1 MKTQIDIQCSQDTDG
16 KFAGQVRQWAEEVIA
31 LLAEE
36 TSPDQLSIV
45 VYRRIDELQDFFR
58 KEKETLGVVSEGE
71 TDFIATHE
79 AWRGYPRIHICRE
92 RIENLSE
99 AVVEGAV
106 QHELAHA
113 ILHGAPQF
121 YTFRFSEQLIAA
133 GENLGLDMQLLQ
145 LFVYLLS
152 IALKDNEVIHRLAGT
167 GFDSGQ
173 IALLEHMLADT
184 HPEQE
189 LWEEIRTTPP
199 QRKLAIASFM
209 KTLLPVVK
217 LAAEKN
223 NDGRRLLQ
231 RWENVYEWLGA
242 PERRELMR
250 FAAEAAGN
258 TTGTFQDRL
267 EQAAVKLITDP
278 RL

>member
-45 VYRRIDELQDFFR
+45 VYRRIDELQDF
-58 KEKETLGVVSEGE
+58 
-71 TDFIATHE
+71 
-79 AWRGYPRIHICRE
+79 RGYPRIHICRE

-113 ILHGAPQF
+113 ILHGSPQF